1 MFGELITL
9 IEDDKRLEEE
19 HEITVQLPYSK
30 ETFGVPENLLIL
42 GTMNTADRSIAL
54 LDIALRRRFTFVEQ
68 MPDPTLLKSV
78 DGVDLSA
85 LLDQLNRRIT
95 ALLGRDY
102 QIGHSYLMGIETV
115 EALHFAWYRQIMPL
129 LQEYFYNDWERL
141 KAVVGDR
148 FVRPAA
154 IDEST
159 QKALGDFYDADNQYE
174 IHPYSP
180 NTEFLN
186 ALMAVV

>member
-1 MFGELITL
+1 M
-9 IEDDKRLEEE
+9 EEE

-68 MPDPTLLKSV
+68 MPDPFLLNSV

-148 FVRPAA
+148 FVRPTEV
-154 IDEST
+154 DGVT
-159 QKALGDFYDADNQYE
+159 RQALGDFYDMDNQYQVYE
-174 IHPYSP
+174 YEVNS
-180 NTEFLN
+180 TFLE
-186 ALMAVV
+186 AISAIVAV